1 MPDFNNFAGRG
12 FREGRFRDVGGGA
25 PGSGGNVPPQRK
37 KLDWKK
43 LGRRLLIV
51 FLVLLILAAVFG
63 SYYNVSEQQNG

>member
-37 KLDWKK
+37 KPPETSWPTLKPNTA
-43 LGRRLLIV
+43 IS
-51 FLVLLILAAVFG
+51 FLKGLQAPENLFFPTA
-63 SYYNVSEQQNG
+63 

>member
-37 KLDWKK
+37 KLD
-43 LGRRLLIV
+43 
-51 FLVLLILAAVFG
+51 
-63 SYYNVSEQQNG
+63 